1 MLFNFPCFIIN
12 EKTRKLYI
20 DYINDALSCRI
31 KYAGNKVWNVDTIG
45 YFERNCEAWLQKN
58 VKTWC

>member
-20 DYINDALSCRI
+20 DYALSYHI
-31 KYAGNKVWNVDTIG
+31 KHARNKAWNATNIG
-45 YFERNCEAWLQKN
+45 YLERIHEEWL
-58 VKTWC
+58 